1 MKRLSWRLIILAVA
15 LAACA
20 GSASAQ
26 TTNWG
31 HTTNC
36 SGTLAPGTYTDVI
49 VPANA
54 ECVLPFR
61 GTVTVTGNVK
71 VESGASLL
79 LPPIGI
85 VTVTG
90 NVKLESGAS
99 LGVPGEFAETF
110 IVHGSLLG
118 VDANRISINGL
129 HPENVII
136 FGSVDLR
143 GTTGQVVLGGMSI
156 HGTLF
161 ITYSRGDLPFELFA
175 NVVGGNVVV
184 LDNTTSSV
192 CGQSSC
198 FVIQGNAIGGSLVC
212 KGNTPAPTSPPDL
225 LNTVGGNKVE
235 QCASL

>member
-1 MKRLSWRLIILAVA
+1 M
-15 LAACA
+15 
-20 GSASAQ
+20 
-26 TTNWG
+26 
-31 HTTNC
+31 
-36 SGTLAPGTYTDVI
+36 
-49 VPANA
+49 
-54 ECVLPFR
+54 
-61 GTVTVTGNVK
+61 
-71 VESGASLL
+71 
-79 LPPIGI
+79 
-85 VTVTG
+85 
-90 NVKLESGAS
+90 
-99 LGVPGEFAETF
+99 
-110 IVHGSLLG
+110 
-118 VDANRISINGL
+118 DANRISINGL

-212 KGNTPAPTSPPDL
+212 KGNTPSPTSPPDL

>member
-1 MKRLSWRLIILAVA
+1 MKRLSWRLIILVVA

-61 GTVTVTGNVK
+61 GT
-71 VESGASLL
+71 
-79 LPPIGI
+79 